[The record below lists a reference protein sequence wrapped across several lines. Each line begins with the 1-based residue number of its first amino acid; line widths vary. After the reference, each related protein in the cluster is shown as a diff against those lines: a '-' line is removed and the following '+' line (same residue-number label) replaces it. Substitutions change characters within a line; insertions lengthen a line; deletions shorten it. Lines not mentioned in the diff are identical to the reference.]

1 MQSNKLPIYYMSI
14 FSLSGLDSNRER
26 RARIKKIYS
35 ALITRIRL
43 IDAKNQ
49 KKQLESNVQRTRI
62 LPEMCLP
69 YAVSLLA
76 HNVQIDS
83 LKDETKVKQVKE
95 CMAVILDPLIEK
107 PDSYQMAYIKKVL
120 NKIKISDDGLAAAAI
135 TTASNSTNQSASA
148 NKTIIHNLYSLN
160 KKLCLIC
167 EVFLFHLHSKS
178 TTYLTSK
185 EYEFDVK
192 LPHGFYAIRDVNS
205 ESSGKIDRFNSDERM
220 EKEAKDSLKNKSAS
234 SENSAHNSTE
244 EIELDK
250 ENVSAKPKAK
260 SK

>member
-120 NKIKISDDGLAAAAI
+120 NKIKSTSLMSSCRMASMPFEMSTRRVAAKSI
-135 TTASNSTNQSASA
+135 AS
-148 NKTIIHNLYSLN
+148 
-160 KKLCLIC
+160 
-167 EVFLFHLHSKS
+167 
-178 TTYLTSK
+178 
-185 EYEFDVK
+185 
-192 LPHGFYAIRDVNS
+192 IRTK
-205 ESSGKIDRFNSDERM
+205 GWRR
-220 EKEAKDSLKNKSAS
+220 
-234 SENSAHNSTE
+234 
-244 EIELDK
+244 
-250 ENVSAKPKAK
+250 KPKIL
-260 SK
+260 